1 MEFQIDPV
9 GPCKKRISVKIP
21 SARVTEE
28 FDKSY
33 RNLAKSVPIPGFRQG
48 KAPRKLVEKRF
59 GEQVTQEVRTA
70 LLGAAFEEA
79 VEKNKLAPIAEP
91 VLDLEKIEVK
101 PEQDLGFDFTIT
113 VKPEFDLP
121 DLKGIEVAVPA
132 AVVTPELLEEALLA
146 LRKRKATLRPRE
158 EGGAEQGDVA
168 TLKVRGTAGDE
179 EVIADDNLPYEIGSR
194 LLGGLVTPDL
204 DAALVGRAPGD
215 TATAT
220 AFVPPHADNHPL
232 GGREIAVTAEILDL
246 KWPDIPELDD
256 ALAESLG
263 GDSADTLR
271 ERVRTELLG
280 RMERERERAIEHLAL
295 GQLLEKTSFELPDEL
310 IEKELED
317 LTRRTAYDMQIEGKD
332 EEEIAKRVAEIRS
345 RRAEESAREMKAF
358 FVLDKLVEKERILVT
373 ETEVKNAVAM
383 IAAYNDKAPEQM
395 YAMLRDSG
403 RLASLR
409 NQLRENKARA
419 RLRAKVKVTEAPPPA
434 APPTPRSAKAPKG
447 PKKS

>member
-1 MEFQIDPV
+1 MEFQIEPV

-21 SARVTEE
+21 SVRVTEE

-59 GEQVTQEVRTA
+59 GEQVALEVREA

-79 VEKNKLAPIAEP
+79 VQKNKLAPIAEP
-91 VLDLEKIEVK
+91 ELDLEKIEVK
-101 PEQDLGFDFTIT
+101 PEADLGFDFTIT

-121 DLKGIEVAVPA
+121 DLKSIEVSVPA
-132 AVVTPELLEEALLA
+132 ATVLPEQVEEALLA
-146 LRKRKATLRPRE
+146 LRKRKATLRPRD
-158 EGGAEQGDVA
+158 GGSAQPGDVA
-168 TLKVRGTAGDE
+168 TLKVRGTAGEE
-179 EVIADDNLPYEIGSR
+179 EVLADDNLPYEIGSR
-194 LLGGLVTPDL
+194 LLGGLVSADL
-204 DAALVGRAPGD
+204 DAALVGRAQGD
-215 TATAT
+215 SVSAT
-220 AFVPPHADNHPL
+220 AFVPPHAEAHPL
-232 GGREIAVTAEILDL
+232 GGREIALTAEILDL

-263 GDSADTLR
+263 GESADALR
-271 ERVRTELLG
+271 ERVRSELLT
-280 RMERERERAIEHLAL
+280 RVERERERAIEHLAL
-295 GQLLEKTSFELPDEL
+295 GQLLDQTSFELPDEL
-310 IEKELED
+310 IEKEIED
-317 LTRRTAYDMQIEGKD
+317 LSRRAAYEMQLEAKD
-332 EEEIAKRVAEIRS
+332 EEEIAKRVSEIRT

-383 IAAYNDKAPEQM
+383 IAAYNQKAPDQM

-419 RLRAKVKVTEAPPPA
+419 RLRAKVKVTDAPTPLPPPVA
-434 APPTPRSAKAPKG
+434 AKEPKR